1 MKRNGSGS
9 RSEAQFFF
17 SLQRCYCCFFFP
29 VVLWCCSGR
38 EKQVSKKTKI
48 PSSVGAFVFF
58 LPLFQK
64 SFPSLLSIH
73 FSLVQLSKGSPAFV
87 PSSVSFSVYFFL
99 CFPFPPAS
107 CLYRLPLC
115 LSLPSSICLVLLCF
129 LPPPFSF
136 VQTLPPFS
144 VSKEPS
150 LIPPKSPS
158 PLFFFFPFFPS
169 PLLLCWVLFIEPS
182 EWGFLPLRMGAGQ
195 AAAGRPLGATVEVR
209 LQRHGASG

>member
-1 MKRNGSGS
+1 MLMKRNGSGS

-17 SLQRCYCCFFFP
+17 SLQRCCCCFFFQ
-29 VVLWCCSGR
+29 WCCSGR

-107 CLYRLPLC
+107 IVSPSVCLSPLLSVLSSC
-115 LSLPSSICLVLLCF
+115 VSFLLLSLSFKLSLPFQFQKSPLSSLQNPPLLCF
-129 LPPPFSF
+129 FFSF
-136 VQTLPPFS
+136 S
-144 VSKEPS
+144 PS
-150 LIPPKSPS
+150 LV
-158 PLFFFFPFFPS
+158 
-169 PLLLCWVLFIEPS
+169 LLCWVLFIEPS
-182 EWGFLPLRMGAGQ
+182 EWGFLPLCMGAGQ

>member
-1 MKRNGSGS
+1 
-9 RSEAQFFF
+9 
-17 SLQRCYCCFFFP
+17 
-29 VVLWCCSGR
+29 
-38 EKQVSKKTKI
+38 VSKKTTI

-136 VQTLPPFS
+136 VQTLPPFT

-150 LIPPKSPS
+150 LIPPKSP
-158 PLFFFFPFFPS
+158 PLNTAAKS
-169 PLLLCWVLFIEPS
+169 SIYRRRGSGEGIIAHGEQGTRRLVGW
-182 EWGFLPLRMGAGQ
+182 WARGFKFWEQHAIIVSCLKGRGALSFGSSRLEEEQ
-195 AAAGRPLGATVEVR
+195 CQNDTV
-209 LQRHGASG
+209 